1 MKGILTTL
9 VLGAALAEFGLT
21 GLENKDDNAIKP
33 EEQAAAVYE
42 RIVPISAYGA
52 PLGMASGSNA
62 GIDQHI
68 DAGVRQLDSGVRKI
82 PGYAI
87 KVAESVEQHGIAA
100 LAYENPEM
108 KQAGREIGR
117 EIGAGIHQFAM
128 ALGKDMVATS
138 RESGLRGRSLN

>member
-100 LAYENPEM
+100 LA
-108 KQAGREIGR
+108 
-117 EIGAGIHQFAM
+117 
-128 ALGKDMVATS
+128 
-138 RESGLRGRSLN
+138 